1 MLKLFLVIVIAVL
14 AIVLIGLAVLLE
26 RARFLNVDA
35 LSLLGSYVRKARA
48 AITGLRAKLAQW
60 RARRKA
66 G

>member
-14 AIVLIGLAVLLE
+14 AIVLIGLFALLE

-48 AITGLRAKLAQW
+48 AITGLRAKIAQW